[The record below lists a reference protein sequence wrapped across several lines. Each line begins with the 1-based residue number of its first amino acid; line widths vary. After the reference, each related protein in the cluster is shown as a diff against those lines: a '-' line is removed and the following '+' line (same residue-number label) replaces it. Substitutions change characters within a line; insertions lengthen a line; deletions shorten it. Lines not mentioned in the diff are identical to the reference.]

1 MVISLRVELELA
13 EMTMVM
19 IGKHNSSIS
28 GTTTY
33 IRCSMH
39 ALRLDTWILALRCRN
54 GTKYQSRLLVRH
66 IQYRLAQS

>member
-28 GTTTY
+28 GNYLHTV
-33 IRCSMH
+33 
-39 ALRLDTWILALRCRN
+39 LDARIET
-54 GTKYQSRLLVRH
+54 
-66 IQYRLAQS
+66 